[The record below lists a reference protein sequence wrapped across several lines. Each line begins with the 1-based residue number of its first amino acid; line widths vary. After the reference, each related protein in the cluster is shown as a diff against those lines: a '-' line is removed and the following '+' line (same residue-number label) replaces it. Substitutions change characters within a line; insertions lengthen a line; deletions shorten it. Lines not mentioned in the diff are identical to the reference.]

1 MMLPGL
7 GVETSSI
14 SIGERIVGVGQP
26 AFVIAEVGSN
36 HDGHLDRAIALVH
49 AAADAGADAVKFQSF
64 TAEGLSRRSEPSYAV
79 LERLALP
86 DDWHGQ
92 LRETA
97 LARGIEF
104 LSTPFSEE
112 RADFLAALGVP
123 AFKIASGDLTHHAL
137 LRHVA
142 GIGRPVLVSTGL
154 ADLVEIE
161 AAVKAIRGAGHVDLA
176 LLHCVAAYPPR
187 MEEMNLRS
195 IEVLARHFGVPVGFS
210 DHSPGCA
217 ASLAAV
223 ALGSCLIERHVT
235 FDRALAGPDH
245 GYALTVAEFAEM
257 IRSIRALEATLGAAG
272 VAPAACEKDGRRFG
286 RRSLHAVRDLAAG
299 TVLSPPLWKLVR
311 PAEGIPADEAADVI
325 GRRLVRSI
333 AEDQPIR
340 WADVG

>member
-7 GVETSSI
+7 GVEMPSF
-14 SIGERIVGVGQP
+14 SIGERIVGPGQP
-26 AFVIAEVGSN
+26 VYVIAEVGSN

-49 AAADAGADAVKFQSF
+49 AAADVGADAVKFQSF
-64 TAEGLSRRSEPSYAV
+64 TAEGLSRRGEPSYAV

-86 DDWHGQ
+86 DDWHGR

-97 LARGIEF
+97 LSRGIEF

-123 AFKIASGDLTHHAL
+123 AFKIASGDLTHHPL

-154 ADLVEIE
+154 ADLEEIGD
-161 AAVKAIRGAGHVDLA
+161 AVSALRGGGEVALA

-187 MEEMNLRS
+187 AEELNLRS
-195 IEVLARHFGVPVGFS
+195 IAVLASRFGVPVGFS
-210 DHSPGCA
+210 DHSPGCS

-223 ALGSCLIERHVT
+223 AMGACLIERHVT
-235 FDRALAGPDH
+235 FDRALSGPDH
-245 GYALTVAEFAEM
+245 GYALTVAELAEM
-257 IRSIRALEATLGAAG
+257 VCSVRALEATLGTAR
-272 VAPAACEKDGRRFG
+272 VAPASCEKDGRRFG
-286 RRSLHAVRDLAAG
+286 RRSVHAARDLAVG

-311 PAEGIPADEAADVI
+311 PAEGVPADEASELV
-325 GRRLVRSI
+325 GRRLARSV
-333 AEDQPIR
+333 AADQPIR